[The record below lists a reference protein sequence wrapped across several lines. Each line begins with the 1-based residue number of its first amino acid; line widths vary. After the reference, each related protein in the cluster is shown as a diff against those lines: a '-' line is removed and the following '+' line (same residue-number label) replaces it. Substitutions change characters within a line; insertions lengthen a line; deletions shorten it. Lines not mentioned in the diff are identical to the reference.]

1 VSQAGLALSSS
12 GISVAAASALN
23 FSFFSN
29 LQAFTS
35 LFFFDMNLAELYT
48 DFFYSL
54 SSVTTGAAIG
64 GGAASLFFTQGQ

>member
-1 VSQAGLALSSS
+1 
-12 GISVAAASALN
+12 
-23 FSFFSN
+23 
-29 LQAFTS
+29 
-35 LFFFDMNLAELYT
+35 MNLAELYT